1 MKDLKKEYTSPGAQA
16 LADAEEL
23 MEHADKLWQDYL
35 TCTEAGAKHMA
46 AESQA
51 EALALA
57 FYAVAQAKFTA
68 AQFYL
73 SR

>member
-16 LADAEEL
+16 LADAEQL

-51 EALALA
+51 EALTY
-57 FYAVAQAKFTA
+57 YAVAQAKFTA